1 MKISSIKILS
11 IIIFIIICC
20 SLFLPQYETLTDGML
35 DDAFSFLSQY
45 PNPDQSGGFSGGGYY
60 SIYNGFGS
68 LNAILNVIC
77 SFLIMIM
84 LLNKRLSR
92 KILRYLFILMI
103 ILQLLSLIEIFIAPF
118 LLSEADTFKSGYYIL
133 RIMEVALF
141 YIAFVYV
148 KDLDKTKIE
157 RADLIDN

>member
-1 MKISSIKILS
+1 
-11 IIIFIIICC
+11 
-20 SLFLPQYETLTDGML
+20 
-35 DDAFSFLSQY
+35 
-45 PNPDQSGGFSGGGYY
+45 
-60 SIYNGFGS
+60 
-68 LNAILNVIC
+68 
-77 SFLIMIM
+77 
-84 LLNKRLSR
+84 
-92 KILRYLFILMI
+92 MI